1 MDMYERERIRIAKEQ
16 IVSKGMGDP
25 LLIGYEQMISQHCI
39 VALMTD
45 LLKLTGVERILEVVA
60 GSGYQAEILGMP
72 AERTGKIHF

>member
-1 MDMYERERIRIAKEQ
+1 
-16 IVSKGMGDP
+16 MGNP
-25 LLIGYEQMISQHCI
+25 LLIGYVQMITQRYI

-60 GSGYQAEILGMP
+60 GSGYQAEILGMQ